1 MADITE
7 GDVDPAASD
16 RRMISTA
23 RLDLL
28 LFTAQSL
35 EALLT
40 GRTSSIDG
48 VALPADWV
56 RRSEGVLRRR
66 LDQVSHDRS
75 CEPWLLRAMVR
86 RDTRTFVGRIGFH
99 GEPGI
104 NALGAPGAV
113 ELGYTV
119 EPELRRRGFAEE
131 AIRGMIAWAEARSVS
146 RFMASIGPTNIPS
159 LELAAKLGFTQIA
172 QVIDE
177 EDGPELVFEL
187 RTDRGGPA
195 AR

>member
-1 MADITE
+1 MAEIAEDK
-7 GDVDPAASD
+7 GDPDANERLV
-16 RRMISTA
+16 ISTA

-28 LFTAQSL
+28 LFTMESL
-35 EALLT
+35 DALLA
-40 GRTSSIDG
+40 GRASSIDG

-56 RRSEGVLRRR
+56 RRSEGLLRRR

-104 NALGAPGAV
+104 NALGTPGAV

-119 EPELRRRGFAEE
+119 EPEFRRCGFAEE
-131 AIRGMIAWAEARSVS
+131 AIRGMIAWAQARSVS

-159 LELAAKLGFTQIA
+159 LELAAKLGFTQVA
-172 QVIDE
+172 EVIDE
-177 EDGPELVFEL
+177 EDGPEIVFEFHAQY
-187 RTDRGGPA
+187 A
-195 AR
+195 ARP

>member
-1 MADITE
+1 MAELTE
-7 GDVDPAASD
+7 ELDPAASD

-40 GRTSSIDG
+40 GRTASIVG

-66 LDQVSHDRS
+66 LAQVSHDRRA
-75 CEPWLLRAMVR
+75 EPWLLRAMVH
-86 RDTRTFVGRIGFH
+86 RDTHTFVGRIGFH

-104 NALGAPGAV
+104 NALGTPGAV

-119 EPELRRRGFAEE
+119 EDEFSRRGFAQE
-131 AIRGMIAWAEARSVS
+131 AINGMIAWARARSVS
-146 RFMASIGPTNIPS
+146 RFMASIGPTNTPS
-159 LELAAKLGFTQIA
+159 LRLAAKLGFTQVA
-172 QVIDE
+172 EVIDE

-187 RTDRGGPA
+187 HAG
-195 AR
+195 

>member
-1 MADITE
+1 MAEINE
-7 GDVDPAASD
+7 GEVDPAAND
-16 RRMISTA
+16 PRVISTA
-23 RLDLL
+23 RLDLRL
-28 LFTAQSL
+28 ITARSL
-35 EALLT
+35 EALLA

-48 VALPADWV
+48 VGLPADWV

-66 LDQVSHDRS
+66 LAQVSHDRS

-104 NALGAPGAV
+104 NALGVPDAV

-119 EPELRRRGFAEE
+119 EPEFRRRGFAEE
-131 AIRGMIAWAEARSVS
+131 AIRGMIAWALARSVS
-146 RFMASIGPTNIPS
+146 RVMASIGPANVPS
-159 LELAAKLGFTQIA
+159 LTLAAKLGFS
-172 QVIDE
+172 QVAEVVDE

-187 RTDRGGPA
+187 HAG
-195 AR
+195 